1 MIRNKN
7 IAVIGLGVEG
17 YSAAKYLIKNN
28 NVSIFDDKS
37 QNEIPEIYLKISK
50 NKNIKFYFA
59 GKMPGILEKFDL
71 AVRSPGIKQAHPVL
85 QLFVQRK
92 VSLTS
97 PTNIFFDQCPSQI
110 IGITGTKGKGTTS
123 TLIYKM
129 LKTQFREVFLAGNIG
144 TPMLDI
150 LPKLSKNSKVV
161 LELSSFQLID
171 LKKSPNVAVVLMVTS
186 EHLDWH
192 ASQHEYIQ
200 AKKNIVKFQT
210 QNDYAVTNKDFPAT
224 ENISKASKGKVF
236 FFSTNKQV
244 NGVYIQKDKII
255 SNIFKKEIVC
265 NVADVTI
272 PGKHNLQNVCASI
285 AVGKIFDINNNNVKK
300 VLNNFKGLEHRL
312 QLVRTINGVKFY
324 NDSFST
330 TPETTIA
337 AVESFAEPKIL
348 IIGGSSK
355 KSNFSVLVSKI
366 IKDPTIK
373 KVILIGSEGEK
384 IQYLLKKAKYKKM
397 LFLKKKPMES
407 IVKEASQNSKHG
419 DVVILSPGCASFD
432 MFKNYKDRG
441 YQFIKMVNSL

>member
-7 IAVIGLGVEG
+7 IAIVGFGQEG
-17 YSAAKYLIKNN
+17 YSAAKYLMKHN
-28 NVSIFDDKS
+28 NVSIFDDKN
-37 QNEIPEIYLKISK
+37 QNKIPKEFLELSK
-50 NKNIKFYFA
+50 NKNIKFYFNQ
-59 GKMPGILEKFDL
+59 GTLGNQEKYDL
-71 AVRSPGIKQAHPVL
+71 VVRSPGVRLNNPLVR
-85 QLFVQRK
+85 QLIQRK

-97 PTNIFFDQCPSQI
+97 PTNIFFQECPSQI

-129 LKTQFREVFLAGNIG
+129 LKTQFKEVFLAGNIG

-192 ASQHEYIQ
+192 VNQDEYIQ

-210 QNDYAVTNKDFPAT
+210 QNDYTITNKDFPAS
-224 ENISKASKGKVF
+224 ENISKASKGKIF
-236 FFSTNKQV
+236 FFSTNKQI

-265 NVADVTI
+265 NVADVMI

-285 AVGKIFDINNNNVKK
+285 AVGKIFYINNNNIKK
-300 VLNNFKGLEHRL
+300 VLKNFKGLEHRL
-312 QLVRTINGVKFY
+312 QLVRTINGVKYY

-337 AVESFAEPKIL
+337 AIESFTWPKVL

-355 KSNFSVLVSKI
+355 KSDFSMLVSKI
-366 IKDPTIK
+366 VKDATIK
-373 KVILIGSEGEK
+373 KVILIGNEGQK
-384 IQYLLKKAKYKKM
+384 IQHLLKKANYKKM
-397 LFLKKKPMES
+397 LFLKKTPMEN
-407 IVKEASQNSKHG
+407 IVKKALQNSKRG